1 MIGKQESELGL
12 KGILKKHAF
21 LAGLVAVYG
30 AISFL
35 VSQSHPVIGGES
47 KFVALVGRFLF
58 LVPQMLFIV
67 LFWRLLH
74 LTYVQRSPDRIGEMK
89 REVRAFLSDRDRMKG
104 GAIAVV
110 IMTAMLVSFAQLKNL
125 IPNLNPFGWDT
136 YFSELDRKLHFG
148 TLPHEYLITVFG
160 SHYVISFFTGIYNVW
175 LFMMYFVLLI
185 ACFMHPQNDWRMR
198 YLVAFV
204 LTWAIGGNLLAAVF
218 SSAGPVYFARLG
230 LGDAYTALMEH
241 LQAHAATGALTVVD
255 TQDLLWT
262 WYTAAKPINAIS
274 AFPSMHVASST
285 LMAIFAFGLSRR
297 VGYAVS
303 FFAVGIMIG
312 SVMLGWHYAVDG
324 YVGALVAILCWQI
337 AGWLVAFKPFGKR
350 QVAGQA

>member
-1 MIGKQESELGL
+1 MTGKPEPELGL
-12 KGILKKHAF
+12 KGILKKHVL

-30 AISFL
+30 TISFL
-35 VSQSHPVIGGES
+35 VSQSHPVSVGES
-47 KFVALVGRFLF
+47 KFVALVTRFLG
-58 LVPQMLFIV
+58 LVPQMLFLV
-67 LFWRLLH
+67 LFWRLLN
-74 LTYVQRSPDRIGEMK
+74 LTYVERSADRIGEMK
-89 REVRAFLSDRDRMKG
+89 REVRAFLTDRDRMKG

-110 IMTAMLVSFAQLKNL
+110 IMTAMLVSFAQIKNL
-125 IPNLNPFGWDT
+125 IPNLNPFEWDT
-136 YFSELDRKLHFG
+136 YFSDLDRQLHFG
-148 TLPHEYLITVFG
+148 ALPHEYLLTIFG

-185 ACFMHPQNDWRMR
+185 ACFMRPQSNHRMR

-218 SSAGPVYFARLG
+218 SSAGPVYYAKLG
-230 LGDAYTALMEH
+230 LGDAYTALMFE
-241 LQAHAATGALTVVD
+241 LQSHAATGALTVVN

-262 WYTAAKPINAIS
+262 WYTAEKPINAIS

-303 FFAVGIMIG
+303 FFAAGIMIG
-312 SVMLGWHYAVDG
+312 SVLLGWHYAVDG
-324 YVGALVAILCWQI
+324 YVGALIAILCWQV
-337 AGWLVAFKPFGKR
+337 AGWLVVRNPFGKLR
-350 QVAGQA
+350 TAEQA